1 MSGKYLMKL
10 FTGLEKIVKEDYPL
24 APRTWLKL
32 GGPAAYYIEPTDV
45 EELAEVVRRCRE
57 NEIPMYVLGSGA
69 NVLVDDSGVSGA
81 VIHLTGDHFGK
92 TTIIEDGLRANAG
105 ADMGKLV
112 LRCVRDGLAGME
124 CLTGIPG
131 TIGGCVKMNAGG
143 AFGDIG
149 SVIQSVDVMG
159 PGGEV
164 FTRHRPDLAFA
175 YRSSNINAPFI
186 LSAVFALSEDDPQ
199 RILKQVKQI
208 WIYKKNT
215 QPLAHRNAGCI
226 FKNPRGMSAG
236 ALIDRAGLKGRR
248 VGGAFVS
255 DKHANFILVD
265 DGAKA
270 SDVLKLINTI
280 RETVYKNSQVYLEM
294 EIEVW

>member
-1 MSGKYLMKL
+1 MKL

-32 GGPAAYYIEPTDV
+32 GGRATYYIEPTGVDD
-45 EELAEVVRRCRE
+45 LAEVVRRCRE

-69 NVLVDDSGVSGA
+69 NVLIDDSGVNGA
-81 VIHLTGDHFGK
+81 VVHLAGDHFGA
-92 TTIIEDGLRANAG
+92 TTVLEGGLRANAG

-159 PGGEV
+159 PNGDV

-226 FKNPRGMSAG
+226 FKNPRGLSAG
-236 ALIDRAGLKGRR
+236 ALIDRADLKGKR

-265 DGAKA
+265 EGAKA

>member
-1 MSGKYLMKL
+1 MKL

-32 GGPAAYYIEPTDV
+32 GGRATYYIEPTGVDD
-45 EELAEVVRRCRE
+45 LAEVVRRCRE

-69 NVLVDDSGVSGA
+69 NVLIDDSGVNGA
-81 VIHLTGDHFGK
+81 VVHLAGDHFGA
-92 TTIIEDGLRANAG
+92 TTVLEGGLRANAG

-159 PGGEV
+159 PNGDV

-226 FKNPRGMSAG
+226 FKNPRGLSAG
-236 ALIDRAGLKGRR
+236 ALIDRAGLKGKR

-265 DGAKA
+265 EGAKA

>member
-1 MSGKYLMKL
+1 M
-10 FTGLEKIVKEDYPL
+10 
-24 APRTWLKL
+24 KL
-32 GGPAAYYIEPTDV
+32 GGRATYYIEPTSV
-45 EELAEVVRRCRE
+45 EELSQVVKSCRA
-57 NEIPMYVLGSGA
+57 NEIPIYVLGSGA
-69 NVLVDDSGVSGA
+69 NVLIDDSGVNGA
-81 VIHLTGDHFGK
+81 VIHLGEHFQSSK
-92 TTIIEDGLRANAG
+92 ILDGAMLCANAG

-112 LRCVRDGLAGME
+112 LRCVKDGLAGME

-131 TIGGCVKMNAGG
+131 TLGGCVKMNAGG

-159 PGGEV
+159 PNGEV

-175 YRSSNINAPFI
+175 YRSSNISAPII
-186 LSAVFALSEDDPQ
+186 LSATFALSEDDPQ

-226 FKNPRGMSAG
+226 FKNPRGLSAG

-255 DKHANFILVD
+255 EKHANFILVD

>member
-1 MSGKYLMKL
+1 
-10 FTGLEKIVKEDYPL
+10 LEKIVNADYPL
-24 APRTWLKL
+24 GPRTWLKL
-32 GGPAAYYIEPTDV
+32 GGPASYFIEPTTV
-45 EELAEVVRRCRE
+45 EELRDVVTRCRQ

-69 NVLVDDSGVSGA
+69 NVLIDDAGVKGA
-81 VIHLTGDHFGK
+81 VIHLAGDYFRQV
-92 TTIIEDGLRANAG
+92 TPIEGGLKVNAG

-131 TIGGCVKMNAGG
+131 TVGGCVKMNAGG

-159 PGGEV
+159 LDGEV

-175 YRSSNINAPFI
+175 YRSSNINARFI
-186 LSAVFALSEDDPQ
+186 LSAVFALSEDDPH

-226 FKNPRGMSAG
+226 FKNPRGLSAG
-236 ALIDRAGLKGRR
+236 ALIDRAGMKGKR

-255 DKHANFILVD
+255 DKHANFILAD
-265 DGAKA
+265 KGAKA
-270 SDVLKLINTI
+270 SDVLKLINMI
-280 RETVYKNSQVYLEM
+280 RETVYKNSQVYLEL